1 MPNSDDKNQVVNFD
15 GFSIS
20 MEIEKFIY
28 SQDYTS
34 LFSDK
39 TLFLDFDNFLLW
51 EEEMMNTIYREATA
65 DQDVKND
72 KNVA

>member
-20 MEIEKFIY
+20 MQIEEFIS

-34 LFSDK
+34 LFSDE
-39 TLFLDFDNFLLW
+39 TLFLDFDNFLLL
-51 EEEMMNTIYREATA
+51 EEEM
-65 DQDVKND
+65 KN
-72 KNVA
+72 NSNP

>member
-34 LFSDK
+34 LFSDE
-39 TLFLDFDNFLLW
+39 TLFLDFNNFLLS
-51 EEEMMNTIYREATA
+51 EEEM
-65 DQDVKND
+65 KNNS
-72 KNVA
+72 KP